1 METSIGAITLI
12 ETLIVPVLTN
22 YPLLYR
28 MLKSIDYPIENI
40 VIINNGDG
48 IINLPD
54 MSGNVHLIDLP
65 HNIGVAASWNL
76 GIKVT
81 PLSRNWLI
89 VNFDVE
95 FPEMALDKLAR
106 HANDKKIVFADCW
119 PEWACFIV
127 GWQVIEKI
135 GFFDENCHPVYCDDD
150 VATFRARAKGN
161 EMEKTAIR
169 VRHDNSSSIK
179 DPIYAEQNARTFDF
193 NVAYAKKVIESG
205 DPEPVPLQLSRL
217 RNQAWI

>member
-1 METSIGAITLI
+1 MI
-12 ETLIVPVLTN
+12 ETLIVPVLSK
-22 YPLLYR
+22 YELLYR

-48 IINLPD
+48 IIDLPD

-89 VNFDVE
+89 TNFDVT
-95 FPEMALDKLAR
+95 FPEGALEKLSR
-106 HANDKKIVFADCW
+106 QANDKKIVFADCW
-119 PEWACFIV
+119 PEWACFLV
-127 GWQVIEKI
+127 GWQVIERI
-135 GFFDENCHPVYCDDD
+135 GFFDENCHPAYCDDD
-150 VATFRARAKGN
+150 VAIFRANAKGV
-161 EMEKTAIR
+161 EMVQSRIR
-169 VRHDNSSSIK
+169 VHHDNSSTIADSV
-179 DPIYAEQNARTFDF
+179 YAEQNARTFDF
-193 NVAYAKKVIESG
+193 NKAYARQVIESG
-205 DPEPVPLQLSRL
+205 NPEPVPLKLSRL

>member
-1 METSIGAITLI
+1 MI

-22 YPLLYR
+22 YQLLYR

-89 VNFDVE
+89 VNFDVV
-95 FPEMALDKLAR
+95 FPEGSLGKLAT
-106 HANDKKIVFADCW
+106 HAKDNKFVFAKCEPVW
-119 PEWACFIV
+119 SCFIV
-127 GWQVIEKI
+127 GWQVIERI
-135 GFFDENCHPVYCDDD
+135 GFFDENCHPAYCEDNI
-150 VATFRARAKGN
+150 ATFRATAKN
-161 EMEKTAIR
+161 IEMEKTHIP
-169 VRHDNSSSIK
+169 VRHDNSSSIA
-179 DPIYAEQNARTFDF
+179 DVRYAQQNNLTFDS
-193 NVAYAKKVIESG
+193 NVAYAKQIMDTF
-205 DPEPVPLQLSRL
+205 DPEPVPIKLSRL
-217 RNQAWI
+217 RNQAWM